1 MPPRTRRQAK
11 RAVPPGGGSGG
22 GIESL
27 PDGVLE
33 HILGFLP
40 SAEAVRTSLL
50 ARRWRHLWKSATG
63 VRIGCHDGEQ
73 LLSVQELRNLVN
85 HLMIL
90 RGGAPLDTCELTF
103 GDFGENFGSHDDVS
117 HVNLWFRQAVM
128 CKARVLRLVSLS
140 GCWLELDNLP
150 LMSEHLTTLQL
161 YGVRLHS
168 KLLNFS
174 RCLALEYLE
183 IEYCNLS
190 RVTEISSN
198 SLKHLCINDSVL
210 PHDPRTRIYAPNLVS
225 LRLDVL
231 RYRTPMLSSMP
242 SLVEAFIKID
252 MECSD
257 CCDAENYETCD
268 CESCGMADGSSN
280 CVLLKGVSDAKTLT
294 LISIPEMFVFKRDL
308 RWCPMFRK
316 LKTLLL
322 NEYWC
327 VPNDFVALACI
338 LEHSPVLEKL
348 TLQLFSEG
356 LERKVEM
363 KLCVSSTKRSPA
375 ISEHLKKVELKCE
388 VVDDRVLKV
397 LKFLCTYNICFS
409 FE

>member
-1 MPPRTRRQAK
+1 MHRIYPY
-11 RAVPPGGGSGG
+11 
-22 GIESL
+22 
-27 PDGVLE
+27 
-33 HILGFLP
+33 ILGFLP
-40 SAEAVRTSLL
+40 SPEAVRTSLL

-63 VRIGCHDGEQ
+63 LRVGCRNGKELMSVEEAWS
-73 LLSVQELRNLVN
+73 LLN

-90 RGGAPLDTCELTF
+90 CGGAPLDTCELTF
-103 GDFGENFGSHDDVS
+103 DDFGEQDDVA

-128 CKARVLRLVSLS
+128 CKARVLRLHILS
-140 GCWLELDNLP
+140 GHWLELDNLP
-150 LMSEHLTTLQL
+150 LVSKHLKTLHL

-174 RCLALEYLE
+174 RRLALEYLD
-183 IEYCNLS
+183 IECCNLS
-190 RVTEISSN
+190 TVTKILSD
-198 SLKHLCINDSVL
+198 SLKHLCIDDSVL
-210 PHDPRTRIYAPNLVS
+210 PHDSRMRIQAPNLIS
-225 LRLDVL
+225 LCLDVL
-231 RYRTPMLSSMP
+231 RYRIPMLCSMP

-252 MECSD
+252 MGCSD
-257 CCDAENYETCD
+257 CCNAENDETCD
-268 CESCGMADGSSN
+268 CESCDMADGSSN
-280 CVLLKGVSDAKTLT
+280 CVLLKGVSHAKNLA
-294 LISIPEMFVFKRDL
+294 LISTPEMFVFKKDL
-308 RWCPMFRK
+308 RWGPMFRM

-327 VPNDFVALACI
+327 VPNDFVALAYI

-348 TLQLFSEG
+348 TLQLFSER
-356 LERKVEM
+356 LEHKVKM

-388 VVDDRVLKV
+388 VIDDKVLKV